1 MGVTILI
8 VDDEKSVLR
17 ALRMTIE
24 GEYRVIMAENGSDA
38 LKLFRKESPDIT
50 LLDIGLRDMDGM
62 DVLSEMKEI
71 DPGAAVIMITAVDD
85 VKVIVGA
92 IRRGAHDYLVK
103 PINSQELVLTVKNV
117 LENKQLKDQIKAI
130 QHPEVDRYKFDLI
143 GKNAKIRAMVETAKK
158 VSKSMDTPVLITGES
173 GSGKGVVARAIHYSG
188 KEAPGPFVTI
198 NCGAIAKGLVES
210 ELFGY
215 ERGAFTG
222 ARADGKKGRFE
233 ESAGGTLFLD
243 EISAMPFSAQAKL
256 LSVLEDRGFYRVG
269 GTRAIPLGSRII
281 SATNSDLENAVK
293 KGLFRGD
300 LFYRINVVK
309 LDVPSLRERPDDI
322 LLLAEHFISIYNGN
336 FGKRFLEISSEAKAL
351 LMRYTWPGN
360 VRELRNVIE
369 RIILLENE
377 NIILPEHLP
386 FALEPDNT
394 PGDNVGLDIAEVGL
408 EYREKAGHIIQQ
420 TLSRTKGNVTEA
432 SRLLNM
438 PVHKLRYRIKKLG
451 VKSLGNC

>member
-1 MGVTILI
+1 MEATVLI
-8 VDDEKSVLR
+8 VDDEKSVVR

-24 GEYRVIMAENGSDA
+24 GEYRVIMAENGSEA
-38 LKLFRKESPDIT
+38 LRLFQKESPDVT
-50 LLDIGLRDMDGM
+50 LLDIGLRDMDGI
-62 DVLSEMKEI
+62 DVLEEMKKI
-71 DPGAAVIMITAVDD
+71 DSDAAVVMVTAVED

-92 IRRGAHDYLVK
+92 IKRGAHDYLVK
-103 PINSQELVLTVKNV
+103 PINSQELLLTIKNV

-130 QHPEVDRYKFDLI
+130 QHTDVDRYRLELI
-143 GKNAKIRAMVETAKK
+143 GKNQKIEAMVDTARK

-173 GSGKGVVARAIHYSG
+173 GSGKGVLARAIHYSG
-188 KEAPGPFVTI
+188 KEAPGPFVTV
-198 NCGAIAKGLVES
+198 NCGAIAKDLVES

-222 ARADGKKGRFE
+222 AKADGKRGRFE
-233 ESAGGTLFLD
+233 ESKGGTLFLD
-243 EISAMPFSAQAKL
+243 EIGAMPLSSQAKL
-256 LSVLEDRGFYRVG
+256 LSVLEDRAFYRVG

-293 KGLFRGD
+293 NSLFRQD
-300 LFYRINVVK
+300 LFYRINVVR
-309 LDVPSLRERPDDI
+309 LDVPPLRERPDDI
-322 LLLAEHFISIYNGN
+322 LLLAAHFLSIYNGK
-336 FGKRFLEISSEAKAL
+336 FGKRFSDISSDAKTL

-369 RIILLENE
+369 RIILLEDE

-386 FALEPDNT
+386 FDLEPDIT
-394 PGDNVGLDIAEVGL
+394 PGDNVFDIAGVGHA
-408 EYREKAGHIIQQ
+408 YREKAGDIIQQ

-432 SRLLNM
+432 SKLLNM

-451 VKSLGNC
+451 GIGELRSG